1 MKTNYLML
9 HTITRIVTFIIL
21 SFSIYLFFAGHNSPG
36 GGFIGGLMMASGLIL
51 LYLSFDL
58 KTIKRV
64 LPFDYSTLI
73 ATGLLIALLTGFNGL
88 LFGDPFL
95 TQYFDYFELPIL
107 GEVELT
113 TALPF
118 DLGVFIVVVAIT
130 LLIILTIAEDDS

>member
-9 HTITRIVTFIIL
+9 HTITRIVSFIIL

-36 GGFIGGLMMASGLIL
+36 GGFIGGLMMASALIL

-64 LPFDYSTLI
+64 LPFDYSKLI
-73 ATGLLIALLTGFNGL
+73 AVGLLIALATGLNSM
-88 LFGDPFL
+88 LFGDAFL
-95 TQYFDYFELPIL
+95 TQYFDYYQWPIL

-118 DLGVFIVVVAIT
+118 DLGIFIVVVAVA